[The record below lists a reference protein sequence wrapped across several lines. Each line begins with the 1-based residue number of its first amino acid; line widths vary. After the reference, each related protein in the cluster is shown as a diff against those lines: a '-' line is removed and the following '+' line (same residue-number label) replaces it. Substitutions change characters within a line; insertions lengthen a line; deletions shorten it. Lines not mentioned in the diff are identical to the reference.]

1 MLSISAFVLP
11 VPISP
16 MPARVSLCMHADV
29 LSHNSS
35 RLFRIF
41 PGTNLNHQPT
51 NQVGRAQGK
60 GIFLFKKLSEINDWK
75 KVCLRDNFGGERVMA
90 VCGWH
95 GEGVTL

>member
-1 MLSISAFVLP
+1 MS
-11 VPISP
+11 
-16 MPARVSLCMHADV
+16 ARVSLFMCTRTCFLITRRDYFA
-29 LSHNSS
+29 
-35 RLFRIF
+35 FF
-41 PGTNLNHQPT
+41 PGTNLNYQPT